1 MNIQAMMKQ
10 AQKLQKDMM
19 NEKEKIDNTEYIGT
33 SSFVT
38 VKMMG
43 NKQIKEVKIDM
54 DSIDKEEIELLQDM
68 LVVAINQ
75 AIKKIDDDLP
85 LIENNMPKPVSNFVG
100 KSFEEQK
107 PLNSEVVIEE
117 NKATKNINNLIR
129 EKTDKILSESEVFE
143 AYKSFSTSSN
153 FHDSPIMSKLLDK
166 QL

>member
-10 AQKLQKDMM
+10 ALKLQKDMM

-75 AIKKIDDDLP
+75 AIKKIDDDTEKNLGKYTQG
-85 LIENNMPKPVSNFVG
+85 MPGLF
-100 KSFEEQK
+100 
-107 PLNSEVVIEE
+107 
-117 NKATKNINNLIR
+117 
-129 EKTDKILSESEVFE
+129 
-143 AYKSFSTSSN
+143 
-153 FHDSPIMSKLLDK
+153 
-166 QL
+166 